1 MESPMLTQMKMAF
14 QSPHFEEHKISD
26 EELIRLQPFGLSL
39 NLDPS
44 RPMLLLKD
52 ETGKH
57 TLPVFL
63 TPIEAGVTI
72 QQSNSQV
79 LPTTPH
85 RVTEMLLESLSIRI
99 EKCVFVALKDHHQYM
114 RLFLEGHP
122 TQGSL
127 KVKAEEA
134 MSLCLHLNVPI
145 YATQKFM
152 NKSRMMSAQ
161 IEGLSQG
168 LQVNP
173 SVLVKTHD
181 YLI

>member
-1 MESPMLTQMKMAF
+1 MKVVF
-14 QSPHFEEHKISD
+14 QAPHFEEHKISD
-26 EELIRLQPFGLSL
+26 EDLIRLEPYGLSL

-44 RPMLLLKD
+44 RPLLLLRD
-52 ETGKH
+52 ETGQH

-72 QQSNSQV
+72 QQANQQV

-85 RVTEMLLESLSIRI
+85 RVTEMLLESLNIKI
-99 EKCVFVALKDHHQYM
+99 EKCVFVAIKDHHQYM
-114 RLFLEGHP
+114 RLYLDGHP

-134 MSLCLHLNVPI
+134 MSLCLHLGVPL
-145 YATQKFM
+145 YATKRFM
-152 NKSRMMSAQ
+152 NKSRMMSAEL
-161 IEGLSQG
+161 EGLSKG
-168 LQVNP
+168 LQLNP
-173 SVLVKTHD
+173 AVLMKTHE